1 MRKRSVKVKITLW
14 YLLLMGLMAGLM
26 LVFLR
31 LISGSVYTQ
40 SAMEQLDQTVRE
52 NLGQVTLVD
61 GRPQMGEGFQFYE
74 NGVYTLV
81 YSQDKTLLAGQVP
94 VAFTAAEPFHNGLTR
109 LVDTDT
115 GQYYVLDFWVP
126 AGWEEGLWVRG
137 LLEVPAGAQSM
148 PALLW
153 VAAVS
158 LPLFL
163 LLAAV
168 GGYWIARRAFRPLE
182 HITATADAISQA
194 SDLSARVAV
203 PPGGNEFSRLA
214 ATFNQ
219 MFARLEQSFEAETQF
234 TADASHELR
243 TPVSVIKSACEYGE
257 TYGETLEEQRET
269 LAMIHRQA
277 DKMSQL
283 IDQLLR
289 ITRLD
294 QGTELARR
302 ERVDLAALAREVCA
316 EGPWP
321 QDRLTLEGGEPI
333 FVQVDR
339 ALIARLLQNLIDN
352 GFKYGKPGGGGL
364 GDPSPPGRGGTA
376 HRAGRWDWHCP
387 GPAGTGVAAVLPG
400 GPRSGREERR
410 RSGPVY
416 GLEDCP
422 GPRRTHEPG
431 ERARSGE
438 FFYPPPSSGEIGRKK
453 EGLSGKISCSFH
465 VSMVR

>member
-158 LPLFL
+158 LP
-163 LLAAV
+163 
-168 GGYWIARRAFRPLE
+168 P
-182 HITATADAISQA
+182 S
-194 SDLSARVAV
+194 
-203 PPGGNEFSRLA
+203 
-214 ATFNQ
+214 
-219 MFARLEQSFEAETQF
+219 
-234 TADASHELR
+234 
-243 TPVSVIKSACEYGE
+243 
-257 TYGETLEEQRET
+257 
-269 LAMIHRQA
+269 
-277 DKMSQL
+277 
-283 IDQLLR
+283 
-289 ITRLD
+289 
-294 QGTELARR
+294 
-302 ERVDLAALAREVCA
+302 
-316 EGPWP
+316 
-321 QDRLTLEGGEPI
+321 I
-333 FVQVDR
+333 F
-339 ALIARLLQNLIDN
+339 
-352 GFKYGKPGGGGL
+352 F
-364 GDPSPPGRGGTA
+364 
-376 HRAGRWDWHCP
+376 
-387 GPAGTGVAAVLPG
+387 
-400 GPRSGREERR
+400 RR
-410 RSGPVY
+410 R
-416 GLEDCP
+416 L
-422 GPRRTHEPG
+422 R
-431 ERARSGE
+431 
-438 FFYPPPSSGEIGRKK
+438 
-453 EGLSGKISCSFH
+453 
-465 VSMVR
+465 